1 MKVAI
6 ITEGFNGTGYGHL
19 TRCLSLYQA
28 FEEKNIIPL
37 YIANCDEDGKKF
49 IGNVNLLQFDWLN
62 NAEKLYNTIN
72 DYDIAIIDSYLAPLE
87 IYEKIHKNVKKA
99 VYFDDYL
106 RLNYPPGVI
115 VNGAI
120 GAEKLPY
127 KKDDRHMYLLG
138 VEYIPLRKE
147 FWDVKP
153 IKKENKEISDVL
165 ITFGGQD
172 IRNLTFQILE
182 LLLGNYTKLNYHVII
197 PSNNYTSRISEYP
210 KNVCFYN
217 SLTAKEMLSLMLK
230 CDIAV
235 TAAGQTTYELARI
248 GLPTIAIGVVE
259 NQKFNIDGWLEI
271 GFLSNKLWFSDINLA
286 VNFKKEFDIFYNQK
300 NKNRVIYCD
309 GNGARR
315 IVRKLVL

>member
-127 KKDDRHMYLLG
+127 KKMTDICIYLALNIYLL
-138 VEYIPLRKE
+138 EK
-147 FWDVKP
+147 
-153 IKKENKEISDVL
+153 N
-165 ITFGGQD
+165 FG
-172 IRNLTFQILE
+172 
-182 LLLGNYTKLNYHVII
+182 
-197 PSNNYTSRISEYP
+197 
-210 KNVCFYN
+210 
-217 SLTAKEMLSLMLK
+217 M
-230 CDIAV
+230 
-235 TAAGQTTYELARI
+235 
-248 GLPTIAIGVVE
+248 
-259 NQKFNIDGWLEI
+259 
-271 GFLSNKLWFSDINLA
+271 
-286 VNFKKEFDIFYNQK
+286 
-300 NKNRVIYCD
+300 
-309 GNGARR
+309 
-315 IVRKLVL
+315 